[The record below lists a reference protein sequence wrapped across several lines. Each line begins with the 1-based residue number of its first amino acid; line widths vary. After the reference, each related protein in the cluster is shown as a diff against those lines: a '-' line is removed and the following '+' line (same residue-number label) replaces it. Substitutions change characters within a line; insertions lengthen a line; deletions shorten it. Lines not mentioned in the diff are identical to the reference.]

1 MPETS
6 ALDAVLRHACR
17 VRVAAAVTSTGSVD
31 GVILVDL
38 SDPAELGRLR
48 TAVSVESLP
57 GFRCMCLGDVRFE
70 FLDTDA
76 RQLTAVVLHH
86 GATLRWEGWE
96 SDAVLTDG
104 HLLLLWLSSHGA
116 PGPLRQFEEDE
127 RRRERTQTQEAHW
140 RAAIPTILDDLS
152 DQLLSLSHTGES
164 ASPDLL
170 TELQDR
176 LELDFPDPISRA
188 LALLAWCGAGSGRC
202 SAYPLHEE
210 VPGLLL
216 KEVPITEIA
225 ASLQDP
231 RADSRHYAGAVRH
244 LVGWKSRRRQKRDIA
259 ALPEPV
265 RIRLLQQARASGDQ
279 NKQARAELWLA
290 PTRAR

>member
-6 ALDAVLRHACR
+6 ALDAVLQQACR
-17 VRVAAAVTSTGSVD
+17 VRVTATVTSTGAVD
-31 GVILVDL
+31 GELLVDL
-38 SDPAELGRLR
+38 SDPAELDRLR
-48 TAVSVESLP
+48 TAMSVESLP

-70 FLDTDA
+70 FLGADA
-76 RQLTAVVLHH
+76 QPLTVVVLHH
-86 GATLRWEGWE
+86 GATLRWDGWE
-96 SDAVLTDG
+96 SDAVLADG
-104 HLLLLWLSSHGA
+104 QLLLLWLNSHGA

-127 RRRERTQTQEAHW
+127 RRRESTQMQEAHW
-140 RAAIPTILDDLS
+140 RAAIPITLDDLS
-152 DQLLSLSHTGES
+152 AQLLSLSQTGES

-170 TELQDR
+170 TELQDQ

-188 LALLAWCGAGSGRC
+188 LALLAWCGAGRGRC
-202 SAYPLHEE
+202 SGYPLHEE

-216 KEVPITEIA
+216 KEIPITEIV

-244 LVGWKSRRRQKRDIA
+244 LVGWKSRRRQKKDIA

-265 RIRLLQQARASGDQ
+265 RDRLLQQAQASGDQ
-279 NKQARAELWLA
+279 DKQARAERWLA